1 MGVKGELEKSL
12 EETDFFNLLK
22 EKLNLKYLRHSVKLN
37 KKVSKVSIVVGSGS
51 FAIKN
56 SLDSNVDAFITSDL
70 KYHNFFEADDKALL
84 IDIGHYESENHIK
97 LIIKEFLI
105 KNLPNV
111 TILLSKENINP
122 VNYY

>member
-1 MGVKGELEKSL
+1 MGIKGELEKPL
-12 EETDFFNLLK
+12 EEDDFFNVLK
-22 EKLNLKYLRHSVKLN
+22 DKLNLKYIIHSLKLN
-37 KKVSKVSIVVGSGS
+37 RTVSKVSIVVGSGS

-70 KYHNFFEADDKALL
+70 KYHNFFEVDDKALL

-105 KNLPNV
+105 KNLPNF